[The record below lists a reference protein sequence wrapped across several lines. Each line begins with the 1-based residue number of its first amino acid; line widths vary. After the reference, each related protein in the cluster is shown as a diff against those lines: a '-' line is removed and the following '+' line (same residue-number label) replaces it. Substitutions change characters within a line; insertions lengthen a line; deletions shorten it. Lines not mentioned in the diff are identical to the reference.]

1 MTWFRRLFASKARA
15 ERQLD
20 EELRFH
26 VEELAEANVRAGM
39 PPEVARRRALIELG
53 GVEKT
58 RHAYRD
64 ACSATSRRTCATV
77 CASSAARAF
86 PHSRRRR
93 RGMVAAMPRYVLSS
107 KNRTSIFFHGH
118 EAARLLQDAAVRF
131 ERAGEEP

>member
-26 VEELAEANVRAGM
+26 VDELADANQRAGM
-39 PPEVARRRALIELG
+39 PPEEARRRALIALG

-64 ACSATSRRTCATV
+64 TL
-77 CASSAARAF
+77 
-86 PHSRRRR
+86 
-93 RGMVAAMPRYVLSS
+93 G
-107 KNRTSIFFHGH
+107 
-118 EAARLLQDAAVRF
+118 ARLLRDFAQDVRYGLRQLRRSGVSAQQAPEARHGCGHAALC
-131 ERAGEEP
+131 PQQ